1 MDVRDATRT
10 AKEYL
15 VDLFDGEE
23 IMHVG
28 LEEVV
33 FDETSNCW
41 GITIGFSRPWERSAA
56 PTALAAALGDRRP
69 ARSYKVI
76 RVNDDDGRVESLT
89 DRVLPAS
96 E

>member
-1 MDVRDATRT
+1 MEVKEVART

-23 IMHVG
+23 VMDFG

-33 FDETSNCW
+33 FDEISNSW
-41 GITIGFSRPWERSAA
+41 LKTMAFSRPWDRNPS
-56 PTALAAALGDRRP
+56 LAATLGDRRP
-69 ARSYKVI
+69 PRSYKVVSI
-76 RVNDDDGRVESLT
+76 NDDDGRVVSFK

-96 E
+96 R